1 MEVTRSG
8 DPTRGAAPSAATPV
22 ATPDVR
28 DEVARAL
35 RNGPVGALIVAGIAV
50 ALLFI
55 GWLIFYF
62 FLFRGRGDIG

>member
-1 MEVTRSG
+1 MEATRSG
-8 DPTRGAAPSAATPV
+8 DSTRGTAPSAATPV
-22 ATPDVR
+22 ATPAVR

>member
-1 MEVTRSG
+1 METTRSG
-8 DPTRGAAPSAATPV
+8 DSTRGAAPSAATPLP
-22 ATPDVR
+22 THDVR

>member
-1 MEVTRSG
+1 MEAIRPG
-8 DPTRGAAPSAATPV
+8 DSAQGAAPSAATPV
-22 ATPDVR
+22 ATQDVR